1 MVSATRIDSAC
12 FVDGDDNEYV
22 IEFWALP
29 GSIYRTCY
37 NRRTTCTQTEFIPVH
52 SWEYEK
58 LRRMADA
65 TDYAI

>member
-1 MVSATRIDSAC
+1 MTPQRIDSAC
-12 FVDGDDNEYV
+12 FEQDTVSGEFL

-29 GSIYRTCY
+29 GSIFRTQY
-37 NRRTTCTQTEFIPVH
+37 NKRTTVTKREFIEVWR
-52 SWEYEK
+52 WEYAQ